1 MPESSTIEGYEL
13 PMYLAA
19 TQPPLFFGL
28 PRELGVLALVFTL
41 LVVLGLG
48 MWLLGI
54 GFGIGLHALC
64 AALTRRDPYWLPVF
78 RAHLKQPTFL
88 DW

>member
-1 MPESSTIEGYEL
+1 MTDTVHPEGYEL
-13 PMYLAA
+13 PLYVALA
-19 TQPPLFFGL
+19 QPPLFFGL
-28 PRELGVLALVFTL
+28 PRELGILALVLTL
-41 LVVLGLG
+41 LITLGLR

-54 GFGIGLHALC
+54 SSGIALHAIC
-64 AALTRRDPYWLPVF
+64 VALTRRDSYWLHVF

>member
-1 MPESSTIEGYEL
+1 MPSKEFIEGYEL
-13 PMYLAA
+13 PLYLAA

-28 PRELGVLALVFTL
+28 PRELGVLALVITL
-41 LVVLGLG
+41 LIVLGLR

-54 GFGIGLHALC
+54 MLGVALHAMC
-64 AALTRRDPYWLPVF
+64 ITLTRRDAYWLPVF

>member
-1 MPESSTIEGYEL
+1 MPSNEVIEGYEVPL
-13 PMYLAA
+13 YLAA

-28 PRELGVLALVFTL
+28 PRELGAFALVVTL
-41 LVVLGLG
+41 LITLGLG
-48 MWLLGI
+48 MWLLGVLS
-54 GFGIGLHALC
+54 GAALHAIC
-64 AALTRRDPYWLPVF
+64 AVLTRRDPYWLPVF

>member
-1 MPESSTIEGYEL
+1 MSETQPIEGFEL

-28 PRELGVLALVFTL
+28 PRELGVLAMVITLVIT
-41 LVVLGLG
+41 LGLR
-48 MWLLGI
+48 MWWLGI
-54 GFGIGLHALC
+54 AFGLALHVVC
-64 AALTRRDPYWLPVF
+64 TALTRRDPYWLPVF
-78 RAHLKQPTFL
+78 RMHLKQPTLL

>member
-1 MPESSTIEGYEL
+1 MTDNTPPEGYEL
-13 PMYLAA
+13 PLYVAL

-28 PRELGVLALVFTL
+28 PRELGILALVITL
-41 LVVLGLG
+41 LITLGLR
-48 MWLLGI
+48 MWWLGI
-54 GFGIGLHALC
+54 SSGVALHAIC
-64 AALTRRDPYWLPVF
+64 AALTRRDAFWLHVF

>member
-1 MPESSTIEGYEL
+1 MTQNQNIEGYEVPL
-13 PMYLAA
+13 YLAA

-28 PRELGVLALVFTL
+28 PRELGILALVITL
-41 LVVLGLG
+41 LITLGLR
-48 MWLLGI
+48 MWWLGI
-54 GFGIGLHALC
+54 TSGIALHAGC
-64 AALTRRDPYWLPVF
+64 MALTRQDPYWLPVF

>member
-1 MPESSTIEGYEL
+1 MTESEPIEGYEL

-28 PRELGVLALVFTL
+28 PRELGVLAMVITLVIT
-41 LVVLGLG
+41 LGLR
-48 MWLLGI
+48 MWWLGI
-54 GFGIGLHALC
+54 GSGLALHLAC
-64 AALTRRDPYWLPVF
+64 TVLTRRDPYWLPIF